1 MVGSCKILKSI
12 LIGQQAAGKGFWL
25 C

>member
-1 MVGSCKILKSI
+1 MGGSCKIPNSI